1 MTNLIRFACPALAV
15 ALVLAIAPRA
25 QKPGPI
31 APVPTPIAA
40 PALPA
45 QPAPP
50 RVDVTSFGARAVAG
64 FDNAP
69 AFQAAHDALARRLA
83 AVPGSRGSIYVPES
97 IQAYDFASPLYR
109 DAGRIDLESS
119 GSGALLRSGWL
130 SANGVT
136 AVNCPVLAD
145 GFRRPSTI
153 GGAYAA
159 SYATHRPDLAG
170 KLDAS
175 IASATGQRWGFR
187 TCGNA
192 FILSH
197 GSPLSHGGSSP
208 RFGRDTLDNWSET
221 QTLTIE
227 AALEGFGTDGKIPPM
242 TNLFG
247 VGNDTGSLFP
257 FRVLIDDSGQF
268 KMEIQTQAARWGP
281 PTLNYLSVASQ
292 APGVQR
298 LTIQVDLKS
307 ANVTAW
313 LNGVQTYTGSYG
325 LKPGWTLNANEDY
338 PFCVG
343 GLGIYESWQA
353 TVKDFA
359 VYGLSLSRTLRYRVG
374 ANGSSQVRTAD
385 GQPYAVVRDVYRY
398 DDDGSDR
405 ANHDAQTGL
414 LGYFAFSE
422 PPSPAQPMLSIP
434 CGASTNFAAPAF
446 IGSSG
451 QLGMGGI
458 QGYRLRNV
466 RLESRFGVGTP
477 LLIAHVL
484 NYTAVDVE
492 TSGGFWG
499 MACLPMQSNYPLTF
513 ERCTFGSHGD
523 AAFYLCI
530 SIANMHA
537 CHITT
542 GGRATMRLRETNL
555 SVRDMFIAGV
565 ERHTE
570 WSLYRHHIGM
580 TGGGTV
586 SLANVIQD
594 IENEPYP
601 ARGVVGLERGPLG
614 GCYRFTDVDAGR
626 NGGTPVFLLESRAGD
641 QPGWP
646 ANKVETDN
654 LIAPLAASAVIA
666 TGPGWTMND
675 TAVTVGARPIE
686 ALRGK

>member
-1 MTNLIRFACPALAV
+1 MRTRTLRYALPALIV
-15 ALVLAIAPRA
+15 ALALAYGSAPRA
-25 QKPGPI
+25 QQ
-31 APVPTPIAA
+31 PVV
-40 PALPA
+40 PA
-45 QPAPP
+45 QPAAP
-50 RVDVTSFGARAVAG
+50 RVDVTAYGARAVQG
-64 FDNAP
+64 YDNAP

-97 IQAYDFASPLYR
+97 IQPYDFASPLFR
-109 DAGRIDLESS
+109 DAGHIDLESP
-119 GSGALLRSGWL
+119 GSGALLRSGVL

-136 AVNCPVLAD
+136 FVNSPVIVD

-159 SYATHRPDLAG
+159 KFAAHRPDLLG
-170 KLDAS
+170 KLDS
-175 IASATGQRWGFR
+175 SVASAAGQRWGFR
-187 TCGNA
+187 TCGDA
-192 FILSH
+192 FILSA

-227 AALEGFGTDGKIPPM
+227 AALEGFGPDGKIPPKA
-242 TNLFG
+242 NLFG

-268 KMEIQTQAARWGP
+268 KMEVQTQAARFGP
-281 PTLNYLSVASQ
+281 AALTYQSFASQ

-298 LTIQVDLKS
+298 LTVQLDLKS
-307 ANVTAW
+307 ATVTAW

-325 LKPGWTLNANEDY
+325 LQPGCTLNANEDY
-338 PFCVG
+338 PFCIG
-343 GLGIYESWQA
+343 GLGIYESWQT

-359 VYGLSLSRTLRYRVG
+359 VYGLSLSRTLRYKPG
-374 ANGSSQVRTAD
+374 TNGSTQVRALD
-385 GQPYAVVRDVYRY
+385 GQPYASVRDNYRY
-398 DDDGSDR
+398 TDDGTDR
-405 ANHDAQTGL
+405 ANAVAQTGIL
-414 LGYFAFSE
+414 AYFAFTE
-422 PPSPAQPMLSIP
+422 PPNPAQPMLSTP
-434 CGASTNFAAPAF
+434 CGSASNFAAPAF

-451 QLGMGGI
+451 QLALGGI
-458 QGYRLRNV
+458 LGYRLKNV

-477 LLIAHVL
+477 WLIAHVL
-484 NYTAVDVE
+484 NYSAVDVE

-523 AAFYLCI
+523 AAFYLCL

-537 CHITT
+537 CNITT

-555 SVRDMFIAGV
+555 SIRDMFIAGV

-580 TGGGTV
+580 TGGGTI
-586 SLANVIQD
+586 SLVNVLQD
-594 IENEPYP
+594 VENEPYP
-601 ARGVVGLERGPLG
+601 SRGVVGLERGPLG

-626 NGGTPVFLLESRAGD
+626 NGGTPALVLLSTFGD
-641 QPGWP
+641 QPTWP
-646 ANKVETDN
+646 PNKVQTDN
-654 LIAPLAASAVIA
+654 LIAPLASATAVA
-666 TGPGWTMND
+666 TGPGWTLNA
-675 TAVTVGARPIE
+675 TPVQASPLPVPVLAP
-686 ALRGK
+686 